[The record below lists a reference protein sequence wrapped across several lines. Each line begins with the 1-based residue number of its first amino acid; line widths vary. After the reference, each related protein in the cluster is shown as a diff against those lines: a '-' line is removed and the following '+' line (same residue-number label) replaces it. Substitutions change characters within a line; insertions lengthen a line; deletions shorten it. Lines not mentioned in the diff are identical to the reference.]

1 MIVVDRIRASLS
13 TYWQR
18 LDVVHAVKT
27 HAACPVKLRELNL
40 LPMGLLSKQTH
51 SQTACWLQA
60 DDAAQLARCVAVPL
74 FHRAQ

>member
-1 MIVVDRIRASLS
+1 MRASLS

-18 LDVVHAVKT
+18 LDVVHSVKT
-27 HAACPVKLRELNL
+27 LAVCPVNLRELNM
-40 LPMGLLSKQTH
+40 LPKGLLSKQTH

-74 FHRAQ
+74 FHCAL